1 MSVDLWRKS
10 LQNPFS
16 YFCYTE
22 ESFIWHTICKKKRE
36 KKCLAFQSPIVKTT
50 VGEENGKITILKKDI
65 RRQPTA
71 VVSFTL
77 YCL

>member
-1 MSVDLWRKS
+1 MVDLWRKS

-22 ESFIWHTICKKKRE
+22 KVSFGTQFVKRKGK

-50 VGEENGKITILKKDI
+50 VGEENGKNYY
-65 RRQPTA
+65 
-71 VVSFTL
+71 F
-77 YCL
+77 